1 MCGIV
6 GVLEP
11 GARAE
16 TLGPLVAAM
25 TAALRHRGPDDEGL
39 WTQAEAGLALGHRRL
54 AVLDPTPAGR
64 QPLVSHDGRVVV
76 CHNGELYD
84 YRALRAEL
92 AREGRRV
99 EGDSD
104 TRVLAEACAAWGV
117 AATLPR
123 LRGMFAFAVWEVD
136 ARRLT
141 LARDPLG
148 IKPLY
153 WARLGGAL
161 AFASELHALRRH
173 PAWDGALDPSALAGY
188 LRRGYVPGARS
199 IHRGVHKL
207 APGWA
212 LEADAAGRI
221 ELRPFAPL
229 GEALA
234 RARAAPPDP
243 ALADP
248 WAATDR
254 LEATLRAAV
263 RRQSVSDVPLGAF
276 LSGGYDSS
284 AVVALL
290 QAETGRRVQ
299 TFSVGFAGAAR
310 APGQAATG
318 EGDEAAHARA
328 VAAHLG
334 TDHTELEVTP
344 AEALR
349 AIERLP
355 ALYDEP
361 FADSSQVPTFLVSE
375 LARRTV
381 TVALSGDG
389 GDELFLG
396 YNRHAL
402 AARLAG
408 PLGAT
413 PRALRRLAGGALRAL
428 SPPAWD
434 ALLAR
439 LPGPAAAARA
449 RGVTGIRLHKLAGAL
464 AARDLAALH
473 DALLTHW
480 ADPAALLVDGAP
492 APPAAFE
499 GALPSALR
507 HPAEQLAWRDLV
519 GYLPDDVL
527 TKVDRASMAVG
538 LEVRVPLLDEQVL
551 DLAWRLPLEL
561 ELRGGQR
568 KWILRQVLYRHVPPR
583 LLDRPKAGFAWPVA
597 AWLRGPLR
605 EWAEALLAPSALA
618 RAGVLRPEPIR
629 ACWAAHLA
637 GRRDEHAALWT
648 ALMLQQ
654 WLLR

>member
-11 GARAE
+11 AARAE
-16 TLGPLVAAM
+16 ALGPLVAAM
-25 TAALRHRGPDDEGL
+25 TAALRHRGPDDEGR
-39 WTQAEAGLALGHRRL
+39 WVQPEAGLALGNRRL

-92 AREGRRV
+92 EREGRRV

-173 PAWDGALDPSALAGY
+173 PAWDGTLDPSALAAY
-188 LRRGYVPGARS
+188 LRRGYVPRTQS
-199 IHRGVHKL
+199 VHRGVHKL

-212 LEADAAGRI
+212 LAADAAGRL

-229 GEALA
+229 EEAFA
-234 RARAAPPDP
+234 RARGEPADP
-243 ALADP
+243 ALIHP
-248 WAATDR
+248 RAATDR

-310 APGQAATG
+310 APGAAATG

-334 TDHTELEVTP
+334 TEHTELEVTP

-349 AIERLP
+349 VIERLP
-355 ALYDEP
+355 EVYDEP
-361 FADSSQVPTFLVSE
+361 FADSSQVPTFLLSE
-375 LARRTV
+375 LARRSV

-389 GDELFLG
+389 GDELFWG

-408 PLGAT
+408 PLAAA
-413 PRALRRLAGGALRAL
+413 PRALRRLAGRGLRAL
-428 SPPAWD
+428 SPAAWD

-439 LPGPAAAARA
+439 LPGPAARA
-449 RGVTGIRLHKLAGAL
+449 RGVTGARLHKLAGAL
-464 AARDLAALH
+464 GARDLDALH
-473 DALLTHW
+473 DALLAHW
-480 ADPAALLVDGAP
+480 ADPAALLLDGTP
-492 APPAAFE
+492 APPAFE

-507 HPAEQLAWRDLV
+507 HPAERLAWRDLV

-538 LEVRVPLLDEQVL
+538 LEVRVPLLDQEVVE
-551 DLAWRLPLEL
+551 LAWRLPPEL
-561 ELRGGQR
+561 KLRGSQR
-568 KWILRQVLYRHVPPR
+568 KWILRQVLYRHVPAR

-648 ALMLQQ
+648 ALVLQQ